1 LDLNGSINDEY
12 SNHNNDNRINNLNI
26 PNGPKEMLVDHQF
39 TIDRLHDISPED
51 FSMAL
56 GY

>member
-1 LDLNGSINDEY
+1 MNGSINDEY